1 MPFQPG
7 QSGNPGGR
15 PRGLTEVRD
24 LARAHTTLA
33 ISTLA
38 QIAARGSSEAARI
51 ASAIALLDRGWG
63 RPAVSIELHEPD
75 PDDLAARFAIAQE
88 QTRQL
93 LAPPILIQDQE
104 GELISSA
111 TVSRTLVTRSMKR

>member
-1 MPFQPG
+1 MAFNPG

-15 PRGLTEVRD
+15 PKGLAEVRE

-33 ISTLA
+33 ISALA
-38 QIAARGSSEAARI
+38 EIAAHGSSEAARI

-75 PDDLAARFAIAQE
+75 PEDLAARFAAARE
-88 QTRQL
+88 QTRRV
-93 LAPPILIQDQE
+93 LAPPLLIEAHQ
-104 GELISSA
+104 GERVPRA
-111 TVSRTLVTRSMKR
+111 RTLR

>member
-15 PRGLTEVRD
+15 PKGLAEVRD

-38 QIAARGSSEAARI
+38 EIAARGSSESARI

-63 RPAVSIELHEPD
+63 RPAVSIEVHEPH
-75 PDDLAARFAIAQE
+75 PDDFEARFADALE
-88 QTRQL
+88 HTRRI
-93 LAPPILIQDQE
+93 LAPPFLIEAQQSDLAL
-104 GELISSA
+104 GTKASRLPGARA
-111 TVSRTLVTRSMKR
+111 TKR

>member
-15 PRGLTEVRD
+15 PKGLAEVRD

-33 ISTLA
+33 INTLA
-38 QIAARGSSEAARI
+38 EIATHGSSEAARI

-63 RPAVSIELHEPD
+63 RPAVSIEVHEPD
-75 PDDLAARFAIAQE
+75 PDDFEARFADALE
-88 QTRQL
+88 HTRRIM
-93 LAPPILIQDQE
+93 APPVLIQVQRDDLTQR
-104 GELISSA
+104 A
-111 TVSRTLVTRSMKR
+111 TVSRFPVGRSTKR